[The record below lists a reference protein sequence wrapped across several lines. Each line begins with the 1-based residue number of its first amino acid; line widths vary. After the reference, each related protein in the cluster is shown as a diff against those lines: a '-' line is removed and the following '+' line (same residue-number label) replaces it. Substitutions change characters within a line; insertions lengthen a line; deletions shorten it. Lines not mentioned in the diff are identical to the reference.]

1 MRLDPTGNDMQSP
14 GRAVLGESSLYA
26 RARMQYDATQTLSL
40 SRARHS
46 AFAGSLTARQFKPE
60 RLICKG
66 TSACYHQTC
75 FGQVLAD
82 INAYLYNADASGIID
97 GPTYLGYATLIA
109 RTDCC
114 PDQVPCP

>member
-1 MRLDPTGNDMQSP
+1 VTTNR
-14 GRAVLGESSLYA
+14 
-26 RARMQYDATQTLSL
+26 LSL
-40 SRARHS
+40 SLDN
-46 AFAGSLTARQFKPE
+46 AFAGLLTASQFEHE
-60 RLICKG
+60 RLSWEG

-75 FGQVLAD
+75 FGRVLAD
-82 INAYLYNADASGIID
+82 INENLYNADASGIID